1 MTDTKSLTDDLY
13 QSLKSLPDNHLSRDI
28 IVLESQHPD
37 HPESNQTYVAAFSD
51 NCLVVKGDDIEW
63 ESAGK
68 QVKTGSDPWDALERF
83 RASAGWV
90 FGYIGYDA
98 GKPQPPEEPGNRAYY
113 KAPDM
118 FFIEPVFLFR
128 IDETGIEQLKGE
140 KIDSTRLR
148 EPEEGHVY
156 GLTSEISKEEFIERV
171 NSIKHLIAEG
181 DFYELNFSYPITA
194 SFEGHTY
201 DLYRKMREI
210 SPVPFASYLELD
222 KANLSV
228 CCSSPERFLKKTGRR
243 VMSEPIKGT
252 SARGNNAAED
262 ALFRNELKSKKN
274 EAENLMIVDLVRHD
288 LSAVCEPGSIDVSKL
303 FEIQTFGTVH
313 QLISRVEGTV
323 SPEVSPADIIK
334 ACFPMGSM
342 TGAPKIRVMKRIGE
356 LETYRR
362 GIYSGAIGYF
372 TPDGDFDFNVVIRT
386 AIIDGGRLVYPV
398 GGAITGDSD
407 AIEEWNE
414 TLVKSKALRLIQ
426 KKMIRTED

>member
-1 MTDTKSLTDDLY
+1 MTDTKSPIDDLY
-13 QSLKSLPDNHLSRDI
+13 YRLKSLPDNHLSRDI

-37 HPESNQTYVAAFSD
+37 HPESNQTYIAAFSD
-51 NCLVVKGDDIEW
+51 NYLVVNGADIEW
-63 ESAGK
+63 KSAGK
-68 QVKTGSDPWDALERF
+68 QIRAGSDPWEALETF

-98 GKPQPPEEPGNRAYY
+98 GKPHSAEVTLNRGHY
-113 KAPDM
+113 KAPDI
-118 FFIEPVFLFR
+118 FFMEPEYLFR
-128 IDETGIEQLKGE
+128 IDETGIEQLKG
-140 KIDSTRLR
+140 KQIDSMRLR
-148 EPEEGHVY
+148 EPEECHVY
-156 GLTSEISKEEFIERV
+156 DLTSEISKEKFIERV
-171 NSIKHLIAEG
+171 NAIKHLIAEG

-194 SFEGHTY
+194 SFEGHPY
-201 DLYRKMREI
+201 DLYRKMRQI